1 MGNNRCHR
9 TVSLSSGR
17 SKPVKI
23 LLITASLPY
32 PPHQGGALRTYGI
45 LQGLHQAGHKLR
57 LLSFHDPA
65 SPIQVKDTP
74 LVDYFASIET
84 VSPPVRSTI
93 HRLRDLVLSAQ
104 PDIARRLY
112 SDAFVQGLKELID
125 RNEFDLIQFEGIEV
139 ACYLSITRQFSKRA
153 KLCYNAFNAEAALQ
167 QMIFEVDREDVQ
179 RWPAAAY
186 SFVQSG
192 RIAHFEHELCQ
203 EADLVVAVSAEDA
216 DILKQYRSDR
226 SVSVVAN
233 GVFADD
239 YGKPGEALDLG
250 PAALVFTGKMDYRPN
265 IDAALWFANEV
276 LPMVQEQIPEA
287 KFYIVGQKPHQ
298 KLANLRDKRG
308 VAITGWVNDV
318 QPFLRGTKVYVA
330 PLRMGSG
337 TRLKILEAMA
347 AGCAV
352 VATTIAAS
360 GMNANSRN
368 GLLIADTPSEM
379 TRTIIT
385 LLHDPA
391 QGQELGA
398 TAQKYVRA
406 NYDWSVIIPHLL
418 SAYRTIGIG

>member
-1 MGNNRCHR
+1 
-9 TVSLSSGR
+9 
-17 SKPVKI
+17 VKI

-45 LQGLHQAGHKLR
+45 LQGLHQAGHELR

-65 SPIQVKDTP
+65 STIQVKDTP

-84 VSPPVRSTI
+84 VSPPIRSTV

-112 SDAFVQGLKELID
+112 SNAFVQCLKELID
-125 RNEFDLIQFEGIEV
+125 RHEFDLIQFEGIEV
-139 ACYLSITRQFSKRA
+139 ACYLPIAHQLTKRP

-186 SFVQSG
+186 SFIQSG
-192 RIAHFEHELCQ
+192 RIAHFERELCQ
-203 EADLVVAVSAEDA
+203 QADLVLAVSGEDA
-216 DILKQYRSDR
+216 AILKQYRPDR

-233 GVFADD
+233 GVFADE

-250 PAALVFTGKMDYRPN
+250 AAALVFTGKMDYRPN

-276 LPMVQEQIPEA
+276 LPKVQGQIPEV
-287 KFYIVGQKPHQ
+287 KFYIVGQKPHP
-298 KLANLRDKRG
+298 KLDGLRDKPG
-308 VAITGWVNDV
+308 VAITGWVNDI

-360 GMNANSRN
+360 GMNADSRN

-379 TRTIIT
+379 TSAITT
-385 LLHDPA
+385 LLRHPA

-398 TAQKYVRA
+398 AAQKYVRQ

-418 SAYRTIGIG
+418 SAYRAIGLG